1 MTKATDL
8 LRLAAE
14 TIEQRGKQN
23 GYDKKEEKS
32 APKIAAI
39 YNAKKGANLTPLD
52 VWDLLICLK
61 EARLEA
67 ILSNNSDPTDT
78 LIDLISYNALK
89 AEQILTE
96 REEEQKKKQG
106 VFDLPIGGLKKTFA
120 DLARPEPS
128 IAPGT
133 IPTVMFNGG
142 EITNRLD
149 VKFDNESLLRAAG
162 YHKNGK
168 GDN

>member
-1 MTKATDL
+1 M
-8 LRLAAE
+8 
-14 TIEQRGKQN
+14 
-23 GYDKKEEKS
+23 
-32 APKIAAI
+32 
-39 YNAKKGANLTPLD
+39 
-52 VWDLLICLK
+52 
-61 EARLEA
+61 
-67 ILSNNSDPTDT
+67 SNNSDPTDT

-120 DLARPEPS
+120 DLAGPEPS

>member
-120 DLARPEPS
+120 DLAGPEPS

-142 EITNRLD
+142 EIINRLD

>member
-1 MTKATDL
+1 MTKAADL
-8 LRLAAE
+8 LRIAAE

-32 APKIAAI
+32 APKIATI
-39 YNAKKGANLTPLD
+39 YNAKKGADLTPLD

-96 REEEQKKKQG
+96 RDEEQRKKQA
-106 VFDLPIGGLKKTFA
+106 VFDLPISGGIKLYS
-120 DLARPEPS
+120 DISGPDPS
-128 IAPGT
+128 IIPGKI
-133 IPTVMFNGG
+133 IPIVKFNG
-142 EITNRLD
+142 EVTNRLD
-149 VKFDNESLLRAAG
+149 LKFDRSECIHDKR
-162 YHKNGK
+162 YDPNGK

>member
-1 MTKATDL
+1 MTKAADL

-32 APKIAAI
+32 APKIATI
-39 YNAKKGANLTPLD
+39 FNAKKGADLTTLD

-120 DLARPEPS
+120 DLAGPEPS
-128 IAPGT
+128 IVPGQSH
-133 IPTVMFNGG
+133 
-142 EITNRLD
+142 L
-149 VKFDNESLLRAAG
+149 
-162 YHKNGK
+162 
-168 GDN
+168 

>member
-1 MTKATDL
+1 MTKAADL

-32 APKIAAI
+32 APKIATI
-39 YNAKKGANLTPLD
+39 YNAKKGADLTTLD

-96 REEEQKKKQG
+96 REEEQRKKQA
-106 VFDLPIGGLKKTFA
+106 VFDLPISGGIKLYS
-120 DLARPEPS
+120 DISVPDPS
-128 IAPGT
+128 IIPGKI
-133 IPTVMFNGG
+133 IPTVKFNG
-142 EITNRLD
+142 EVANWLD
-149 VKFDNESLLRAAG
+149 LKFDRSECIHDKR
-162 YHKNGK
+162 YDPNGK

>member
-14 TIEQRGKQN
+14 TIEQRGEQN

-39 YNAKKGANLTPLD
+39 YNAKKWANLTPLD

-120 DLARPEPS
+120 DLAGPEPS

>member
-120 DLARPEPS
+120 DLAGPEPS
-128 IAPGT
+128 IAPRI

>member
-39 YNAKKGANLTPLD
+39 YNAKKGENLTPLD

-67 ILSNNSDPTDT
+67 ILSNKSDPTDT

-96 REEEQKKKQG
+96 RKEVQKKKQG
-106 VFDLPIGGLKKTFA
+106 VFDLPIGGGTKLYS
-120 DLARPEPS
+120 DLLGPES
-128 IAPGT
+128 IIPGKI
-133 IPTVMFNGG
+133 IPTVLFNG
-142 EITNRLD
+142 EVANRLD

>member
-96 REEEQKKKQG
+96 REEVQKKKQG
-106 VFDLPIGGLKKTFA
+106 VFDLPIGGGTKLYS
-120 DLARPEPS
+120 DLSGPEPS
-128 IAPGT
+128 IIPGKI
-133 IPTVMFNGG
+133 IPTVLFNG
-142 EITNRLD
+142 EVVNRLD

>member
-1 MTKATDL
+1 MIKATDL

-67 ILSNNSDPTDT
+67 ILSNNGDPTDT

-120 DLARPEPS
+120 DLAGPEPS